1 MSNINIVLNGENKTI
16 SRGSSIKDLVDSIK
30 LKSKLFVVEK
40 NMNIIQKEEYETN
53 ILKDGDKVEIVGFF
67 GGG

>member
-1 MSNINIVLNGENKTI
+1 MSNISIVLNGENKTI
-16 SRGSSIKDLVDSIK
+16 SSGTSIKDLVDSIK

-40 NMNIIQKEEYETN
+40 NMDIIQKESYETN
-53 ILKDGDKVEIVGFF
+53 ILENGDNVEIVGFF